1 MIKLDYK
8 QIQTNI
14 YTKLLLA
21 YALTMLFL
29 SSIRAFGYII
39 NFDYFSSLSFGD
51 VVVAFIVGMQGD
63 AMVATYCGFIPMVAI
78 LILKAFRAKFIFIK
92 IAIAL
97 WVLCLGIV
105 GFSYFGA
112 ISFLEVHH
120 RVPMSEIKL
129 VESEIWYTLELTFST
144 YLLRTLSLFL
154 ALIGFFVIFCKLF
167 CNATFANTANN
178 KLLINGICLVVFI
191 VFVFINGRGW
201 SFKLRPFDV
210 SNGYAYGKIA
220 GDLAVN
226 GALLTLKAYEI
237 KEFNHNH
244 QNLQEAIKQ
253 YKDIYKSTKFIN
265 DDKNPLYKRYIA
277 DKTKKAHNYNVVI
290 ILVESLNYFKKDNP
304 LYKLTPFLN
313 SIKPKSVG
321 VKNFYANGRYS
332 IIGITNTLASTS
344 RAMGIPTIGWGY
356 ELAYNGDFTPFVFKK
371 HNYKTLFLQASPRNS
386 FYLDQVSPLI
396 GFDEYYGGQDYPKTG
411 DEQTH
416 TSLPW
421 RHGWD
426 GDMFRFA
433 LKKINDTQKQ
443 NKPFFM
449 FMFTATMHF
458 PRISAGGKYDVYPNL
473 KETGG
478 MKAYANTMHYTDA
491 QIGQFIQQA
500 QKEPWFDN
508 TIFVITADHRA
519 GDAGVGHEGNKEQ
532 DKYQIPFVMYA
543 PKILKPQELD
553 IVASHIDIMPSLM
566 QVLNWDDK
574 FMSTGKSIFDTSVK
588 KEDRFVW
595 VTDYNFIKIFDK
607 DNYSTKIG
615 NKPIDAKYTTNAND
629 RVKQLSKSLL
639 TIDQVVY
646 EFLTPKL
653 DKNK

>member
-14 YTKLLLA
+14 YIRLFLA
-21 YALTMLFL
+21 YSLTMLFL
-29 SSIRAFGYII
+29 SSIRVFSYII
-39 NFDYFSSLSFGD
+39 NFEHFSSLSFGD
-51 VVVAFIVGMQGD
+51 VVLAFITGMQGD
-63 AMVATYCGFIPMVAI
+63 AMVATYCGFIPMLAI
-78 LILKAFRAKFIFIK
+78 LLLKVFRANFIFIK
-92 IAIAL
+92 IAIVL
-97 WVLCLGIV
+97 WVICLAII

-112 ISFLEVHH
+112 ISFLEVHN
-120 RVPMSEIKL
+120 RMPVAEIKL
-129 VESEIWYTLELTFST
+129 MESEFLYTLELTFTT
-144 YLLRTLSLFL
+144 YLFRTLSLFL
-154 ALIGFFVIFCKLF
+154 ALVGFFIVFCKLF
-167 CNATFANTANN
+167 YDTTFASNK
-178 KLLINGICLVVFI
+178 KLLINSLCFVVFI
-191 VFVFINGRGW
+191 VFVFVNGRGW
-201 SFKLRPFDV
+201 SFELRPFDV
-210 SNGYAYGKIA
+210 SSAYKHGKIS

-237 KEFNHNH
+237 KDFNHNH
-244 QNLQEAIKQ
+244 QDIKKAIKQ
-253 YKDIYKSTKFIN
+253 YKDIYKSTEFVLDN
-265 DDKNPLYKRYIA
+265 TNPLYKHYIA
-277 DKTKKAHNYNVVI
+277 DKSKKANNYNVVL
-290 ILVESLNYFKKDNP
+290 ILVESLDYFKKSNP

-313 SIKPKSVG
+313 SIKGKSVG

-332 IIGITNTLASTS
+332 IIGITNTISSTS
-344 RAMGIPTIGWGY
+344 RSMGVPTIGWGY
-356 ELAYNGDFTPFVFKK
+356 EIAYKGDFVPFVFKK

-386 FYLDQVSPLI
+386 LYLDQTSPLV

-433 LKKINDTQKQ
+433 LKKINNIHKE

-449 FMFTATMHF
+449 MMFTATMHF

-473 KETGG
+473 KEVGG
-478 MKAYANTMHYTDA
+478 IKAYSNTLHYTDA
-491 QIGQFIQQA
+491 QIKQFIQKA

-508 TIFVITADHRA
+508 TIFIITADHRA
-519 GDAGVGHEGNKEQ
+519 GDAGAGHEGNAEQ
-532 DKYQIPFVMYA
+532 DKYQIPFIMYA
-543 PKILKPQELD
+543 PKILKPQLIDITASQID
-553 IVASHIDIMPSLM
+553 IVPSLI

-574 FMSTGKSIFDTSVK
+574 FMSTGNSIFDKSVK

-595 VTDYNFIKIFDK
+595 TTDNDYIKIFDK

-615 NKPIDAKYTTNAND
+615 NKPIDKKYTTNAND
-629 RVKQLSKSLL
+629 RVKQLSKNLL

-646 EFLTPKL
+646 EFLSVKL
-653 DKNK
+653 GKDK